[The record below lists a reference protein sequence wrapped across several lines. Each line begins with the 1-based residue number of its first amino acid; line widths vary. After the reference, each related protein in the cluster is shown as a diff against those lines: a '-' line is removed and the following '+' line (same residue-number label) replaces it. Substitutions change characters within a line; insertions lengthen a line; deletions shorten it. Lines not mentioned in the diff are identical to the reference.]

1 MHYGANVVGKK
12 IAFEQSL
19 LYILTDH
26 FFLKISINHFSYILI
41 QINFLHLCGRSGWS
55 CDRLTNSEVLPLP
68 LRKHRHQYMA
78 YIGAD
83 VSKLRLNLFIALVR
97 MSCKLRETRSF
108 GYHKFLKNMYILVIT
123 RAEEITVVNSLS
135 LRVQS
140 EDKDY
145 FRHNI
150 RGNTLLSILFP
161 TYRFQFIQCIQIY
174 PKAICLIMTHTAL
187 TPMDM

>member
-1 MHYGANVVGKK
+1 MYYGANVVGKK

-55 CDRLTNSEVLPLP
+55 CDRLTYSEVLPPP

-97 MSCKLRETRSF
+97 TSCKLRETRSF
-108 GYHKFLKNMYILVIT
+108 GYHRFLKNMYILVIT
-123 RAEEITVVNSLS
+123 RAEEITVVNSPN

-150 RGNTLLSILFP
+150 RGNALCLFYFLP
-161 TYRFQFIQCIQIY
+161 TDFNSYNASKYIPRPFV
-174 PKAICLIMTHTAL
+174 
-187 TPMDM
+187 